1 MMQGPIRK
9 TVLHRVEQRGD
20 VRLPSAW
27 ISKTAEPSAWRDGG
41 WLTRTP
47 SPLAGPAETPV
58 LAFLGKDWS
67 EDHAQLIAH
76 AGAAVRVYALVG
88 PDWGKNHDDHQ
99 LLQVPRVL
107 VRRIPE
113 VPASAIL
120 IGSEARLWIG
130 GGFILRLDADQAEAL
145 RQNFLRLFW
154 HEASEEAWAD
164 GQQFA
169 WCPARD
175 RPFDIPLL
183 PSTLPVRLD
192 TPEARLS
199 NSTNESLLLLN
210 SGPPPDSVPRRL
222 WFPAGPNHHQRLAQL
237 EQAGVEVQWR
247 DSGLPDILIASDGGE
262 VLLPGT
268 RGRLRIR
275 LTDKQAGEVSQLLE
289 APPAWRFHTNIPLGE
304 TSHRFANFWLPG
316 EEDAR
321 ELESEQLVEVPE
333 VHAASLRGMADAAPT
348 SVPDAQPLALAVRFQ
363 WTVLPPRVPTGA
375 QEDPLIARWRKLDED
390 WIARLKRVSEAL
402 NNADGERNRIGQAFS
417 RLVSPMLGFERT
429 RSGLLARVR
438 ELEARRLSKAGP
450 AEAIT
455 LLTQLSEIEDAA
467 RKLQANLE
475 DAERKAREDDEREK
489 QQAAWQSQVNAAK
502 QKLPDCQ
509 TKLTAAKSRSRSTA
523 DDLRDIEESLKSA
536 DKEAGKDLKAKK
548 LKLTDE
554 RQRHDKEVKRLQG
567 EISTLEKQAAEQFV
581 FRPPQSPAT
590 VRPVQSSGRFVP
602 QSSSAPAATNVPNE
616 SLPETGDLRTHKGQR
631 YLVIQTWEQLEAG
644 ESSASRL
651 SAKLVAPEN
660 A

>member
-27 ISKTAEPSAWRDGG
+27 ISNPAEPFAWRDGG
-41 WLTRTP
+41 WLTRTQ

-58 LAFLGKDWS
+58 LAFLGSDWS

-76 AGAAVRVYALVG
+76 AGAAARVYALVG
-88 PDWGKNHDDHQ
+88 PNWGKNHADHQ

-113 VPASAIL
+113 VPASVIHV
-120 IGSEARLWIG
+120 GSEARLWIG

-164 GQQFA
+164 GQQFS
-169 WCPARD
+169 WRSARD

-183 PSTLPVRLD
+183 SSTLPVRLE

-210 SGPPPDSVPRRL
+210 SGPPPDSEPRRL
-222 WFPAGPNHHQRLAQL
+222 WFPAGPNHHQRLALL

-247 DSGLPDILIASDGGE
+247 DSGLPDILVAANGGE
-262 VLLPGT
+262 MLLPGT

-275 LTDKQAGEVSQLLE
+275 LTAKQAVEVSRLLE
-289 APPAWRFHTNIPLGE
+289 APPTWRFHTNALLGDANYR
-304 TSHRFANFWLPG
+304 SSNFWLPNEG
-316 EEDAR
+316 AAR
-321 ELESEQLVEVPE
+321 ELESEQLVDVPE
-333 VHAASLRGMADAAPT
+333 VHALSLREVPDAAPK
-348 SVPDAQPLALAVRFQ
+348 SVPDAQPLSLAVRYQ
-363 WTVLPPRVPTGA
+363 WSVVPPSMPTGS

-402 NNADGERNRIGQAFS
+402 NNADGESNRIGQAFS
-417 RLVSPMLGFERT
+417 RLLGAMLGFERT
-429 RSGLLARVR
+429 RSSLLTRVR
-438 ELEARRLSKAGP
+438 ELETLRLSKVGP
-450 AEAIT
+450 ADAIP
-455 LLTQLSEIEDAA
+455 LLNQLSEIEGAA
-467 RKLQANLE
+467 AKLRTNLE

-489 QQAAWQSQVNAAK
+489 QQSAWQDKVNAAK

-509 TKLTAAKSRSRSTA
+509 TRLKAAESSSCAAA
-523 DDLRDIEESLKSA
+523 DDLRGIEESLKST

-554 RQRHDKEVKRLQG
+554 RQRHDKEIERLQG
-567 EISTLEKQAAEQFV
+567 EISALEKQAAEPFE
-581 FRPPQSPAT
+581 FRPQ
-590 VRPVQSSGRFVP
+590 PVSTARTAQSSGRFVP
-602 QSSSAPAATNVPNE
+602 QPSIAPQTANVPDE
-616 SLPETGDLRTHKGQR
+616 APPDTGNLRTHKNQR

-660 A
+660 V

>member
-9 TVLHRVEQRGD
+9 TVLHRIEQRGD
-20 VRLPSAW
+20 ARLPSAW

-41 WLTRTP
+41 WLTRTQ

-58 LAFLGKDWS
+58 LAFLGNDWS
-67 EDHAQLIAH
+67 EDHALLIAH
-76 AGAAVRVYALVG
+76 AGAAARVYALVG
-88 PDWGKNHDDHQ
+88 PSWGKNHADHQ
-99 LLQVPRVL
+99 LLQAPRVL

-113 VPASAIL
+113 VPASAIHV
-120 IGSEARLWIG
+120 GSEARLWIG
-130 GGFILRLDADQAEAL
+130 GGFILRLDAEQAEAL

-169 WCPARD
+169 WRPARD

-183 PSTLPVRLD
+183 PSTWPVRLE

-199 NSTNESLLLLN
+199 NSASESLLLLN
-210 SGPPPDSVPRRL
+210 SGPPPDSEPRRL
-222 WFPAGPNHHQRLAQL
+222 WFPAGPNHHQQLTQL
-237 EQAGVEVQWR
+237 EQAGVEVLWR
-247 DSGLPDILIASDGGE
+247 DSGLPDILIAADRGE

-275 LTDKQAGEVSQLLE
+275 LTDKQAGEVGQLLE
-289 APPAWRFHTNIPLGE
+289 APPAWRFHTNISIGNAN
-304 TSHRFANFWLPG
+304 HRSANFWLPG
-316 EEDAR
+316 DGAAR
-321 ELESEQLVEVPE
+321 ELEAEQLLEAPE
-333 VHAASLRGMADAAPT
+333 VHATSLRGVPDAAPM
-348 SVPDAQPLALAVRFQ
+348 SVPDAQPLALAVRYQ
-363 WTVLPPRVPTGA
+363 WSVAPPCVPTGS

-417 RLVSPMLGFERT
+417 RLVGAMLGFERT
-429 RSGLLARVR
+429 RSGLRDRVGA
-438 ELEARRLSKAGP
+438 LEAQRLSKAGP
-450 AEAIT
+450 AEAVS
-455 LLTQLSEIEDAA
+455 LLTQLLEIEDAA

-489 QQAAWQSQVNAAK
+489 QLSAWQDRVDAAK

-509 TKLTAAKSRSRSTA
+509 TGLTAAESRSCATA
-523 DDLRDIEESLKSA
+523 DDLRGVEESLKST
-536 DKEAGKDLKAKK
+536 DKEAGKDLKAQK
-548 LKLTDE
+548 LKLSDE
-554 RQRHDKEVKRLQG
+554 LQRHKKEVKKFQG
-567 EISTLEKQAAEQFV
+567 EISALEKQAAEPFE
-581 FRPPQSPAT
+581 FRPQPVST
-590 VRPVQSSGRFVP
+590 VRPLQSSGRFVP
-602 QSSSAPAATNVPNE
+602 QSSSAPAATNVPDD
-616 SLPETGDLRTHKGQR
+616 SLPETGNLRTHKGQR